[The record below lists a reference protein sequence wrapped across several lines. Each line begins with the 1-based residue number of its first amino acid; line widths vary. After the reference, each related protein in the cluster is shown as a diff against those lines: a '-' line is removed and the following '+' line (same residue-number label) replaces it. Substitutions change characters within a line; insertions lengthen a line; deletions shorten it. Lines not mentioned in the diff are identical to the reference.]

1 MSLQFKAFNLHK
13 KRILLNKIVTIQNIK
28 KFKRVSMKFMKKLL
42 LNIKIPVIKNPKITI
57 MSSTKDH
64 SKINYFIMNKEMKF

>member
-13 KRILLNKIVTIQNIK
+13 KKILSNKIATIRNIK
-28 KFKRVSMKFMKKLL
+28 KFKPASMKFMKKLL

-57 MSSTKDH
+57 MNSIKDH
-64 SKINYFIMNKEMKF
+64 KKINFIMNKETKF